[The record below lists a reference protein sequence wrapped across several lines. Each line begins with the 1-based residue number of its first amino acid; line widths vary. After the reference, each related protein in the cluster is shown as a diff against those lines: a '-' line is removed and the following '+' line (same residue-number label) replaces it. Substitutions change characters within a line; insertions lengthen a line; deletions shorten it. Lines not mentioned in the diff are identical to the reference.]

1 MTTLASSSSR
11 AISDRV
17 GISTITFR
25 FRPLEEA
32 LTIIERL
39 GAVEVDLGAI
49 PDVTDHVPVPFTGDP
64 ATYVTDLASHGLRA
78 GAVNADIGHL
88 NDPTLTRETL
98 GRTVRP
104 LVALAAATGGALI
117 VPCGRNSYE
126 AYVDEDTDLATIAD
140 NLRFVAELCAASGV
154 RLLVEVLHH
163 RRYVHSVERAEKVL
177 GLLGPDVFGLLFDVS
192 HIVASSD
199 DPVAWAQQRADRV
212 ERVHLRDAVPGNLNL
227 GIGRGETDFAATI
240 AALEAGGFSG
250 TYILELETHDVEEHD
265 READALRSREEI
277 VAILDGLSEQV
288 AS

>member
-1 MTTLASSSSR
+1 MTTLTSTSTQTVA
-11 AISDRV
+11 DRV

-64 ATYVTDLASHGLRA
+64 AAYVTTLQAHGLRA

-88 NDPTLTRETL
+88 NDPDLSRATLAA
-98 GRTVRP
+98 TVRP
-104 LVALAAATGGALI
+104 LVALAAVTGGAMI
-117 VPCGRNSYE
+117 VPCGRNSYD
-126 AYVDEDTDLATIAD
+126 AYVDEETDLATIAD
-140 NLRFVAELCAASGV
+140 NLRFVSELCSEAGV

-163 RRYVHSVERAEKVL
+163 RRYVHSVERAEKIL
-177 GLLGPDVFGLLFDVS
+177 ELLGPDVFGLLFDVS

-199 DPVAWAQQRADRV
+199 DPVAWARQRADRV
-212 ERVHLRDAVPGNLNL
+212 ERVHLRDAVPGDLNL
-227 GIGRGETDFAATI
+227 GIGRGETDFAGTI
-240 AALEAGGFSG
+240 GALEAGGFTG
-250 TYILELETHDVEEHD
+250 TYILELETHDVDEQD

-277 VAILDGLSEQV
+277 LAILDGVS
-288 AS
+288 S